1 MFFTG
6 FTYVHKIRFKDSGP
20 AGAKKV
26 ICTSL
31 VMSSHVGA
39 AGKLVEQVAGVKCI
53 F

>member
-6 FTYVHKIRFKDSGP
+6 FTYVHKIRFKDS

-31 VMSSHVGA
+31 VMSSHAGA